1 MAKFHRNHNGFVPT
15 EVLLEI
21 VSRNP
26 DNLSLLQTLA
36 GTQQLWS
43 QSAARTAPWF
53 RFVNAGN
60 ADRIMF
66 NANNGYSLPGKK
78 ARGEGDPA
86 AADAVVNECFDYLGT
101 IREYYRK
108 VHGRNS
114 IDANGMTLK
123 GVCHY
128 GKGYNNAF
136 WNSEYMVTGDG
147 DGKIFA
153 TFNLLNVWAHEMG
166 HGVTEYAVPGGIDY
180 YGMAGAA
187 NESFSDITGANV
199 ETWVLN
205 ISAKQYHWLVGKG
218 LWVPSKDPKA
228 VRRALRDMMNP
239 GTAYNDPSLGKDRQP
254 GHMKDYVKTSSDNGG
269 VHINSG
275 IMNKFYA
282 EFAVSLD
289 GEDWEST
296 MGKASRI
303 FYAAR
308 GALQTS
314 RPTFGLIAYLAKEAC
329 AALYPNEAASLQAK
343 LQAAADKVGI
353 VIDKNAIDDLTPV
366 LDDEAA

>member
-15 EVLLEI
+15 EVLLELAM
-21 VSRNP
+21 RNP
-26 DNLSLLQTLA
+26 DNLALTQTLFRN
-36 GTQQLWS
+36 QELWLG
-43 QSAARTAPWF
+43 SAARTAPWF
-53 RFVNAGN
+53 RFAGAGN
-60 ADRIMF
+60 ADRILY
-66 NANNGYSLPGKK
+66 NAKNGYSLPGTK
-78 ARGEGDPA
+78 ARGETDPA
-86 AADAVVNECFDYLGT
+86 NSDPVVNECFDFLGT
-101 IREYYRK
+101 IREFFRK

-128 GKGYNNAF
+128 GRNYNNAF

-199 ETWVLN
+199 ESWVLGV
-205 ISAKQYHWLVGKG
+205 SAKQYHWLVGKG
-218 LWVPSKDPKA
+218 LWAPTKDPKA

-239 GTAYNDPSLGKDRQP
+239 GTAYNDPSLGRDRQP

-289 GEDWEST
+289 GDDWEST
-296 MGKASRI
+296 MGKAAKI

-314 RPTFGLIAYLAKEAC
+314 RPAFGLIAYLAHEAIP
-329 AALYPNEAASLQAK
+329 ALYPDEAKSLQEK
-343 LQAAADKVGI
+343 LKAAADKVGI
-353 VIDKNAIDDLTPV
+353 VISKTAVDDVTPA